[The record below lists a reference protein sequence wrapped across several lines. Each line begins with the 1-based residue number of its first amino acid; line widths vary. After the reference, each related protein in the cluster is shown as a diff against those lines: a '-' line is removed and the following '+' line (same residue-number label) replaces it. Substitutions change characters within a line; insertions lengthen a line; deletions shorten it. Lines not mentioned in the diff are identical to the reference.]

1 MLRKLSMTKEQV
13 YEYIKANPKKPYHL
27 REVARGLG
35 LSKDKAKNALEEL
48 VAEGKLIRTRR
59 KTYGLPEKMN
69 LVVGKIQIHA
79 GGFGFVLVEEGED
92 LFIPPGKLADAW
104 PLDKVVARILPTRP
118 GGKTSGEVIRI
129 LGRAKQKLV
138 GTLEF
143 ARGYAILRP
152 DDKRYPDRIL
162 LSPEGLEDLREGAR
176 ISVRVQY
183 PEETGE
189 KEPFGVFH
197 EYLGQ
202 GHTPETEIKAVI
214 QNFDLREDFPP
225 EVLAEAERIPRKIP
239 AQTLKAREDFRG
251 LPVFTIDGA
260 DAKDFDDAIH
270 LERLPQGGYR
280 VGVHIADVAHYVRE
294 GSPLDRE
301 AYERAT
307 SVYLPGK
314 VLPMLPEKISNGV
327 CSLVPGEDRLVLSV
341 LVELGERGEVRG
353 HRIVQGVVH
362 SKARLT
368 YGQVEELLGGG
379 RLPEDAHF
387 LEDDVRELYR
397 LTRHL
402 KQQRLASGA
411 LDFDTREVKVDFD
424 EGGHLHLIPIREGE
438 ARSLIEE
445 LMLLANRLVARHL
458 DERGVPTLYR
468 VHEDPVADRY
478 KNLVEAL
485 SRMGYQLPAGE
496 PDPAAMQR
504 VLEAARGKPEG
515 PAVSMLLL
523 RSMSLARYAHEN
535 LGHFGLAFEDYLHFT
550 SPIRRYPDLVVH
562 RVLKELIK
570 GKGKVGPKKKAA
582 WTAKFPEVAA
592 HASER
597 ERAAEKA
604 ERDLT
609 KYFQVKWAEGQVGK
623 SFEGVVSGVTNFG
636 LFVAIENGVE
646 GLLPLSALED
656 DYYEFVAEGLELV
669 GRSTGKRWRLGD
681 AIKVRIERA
690 TPALRQIDL
699 AIEEVEM
706 STSEKKTQRK
716 KAEAERPQARK
727 KSAKSARVLVGPPQE
742 KQRNDRPPRLTAQK
756 VYFGEW
762 TGEGE
767 AAEAAPEKKRRRRKK

>member
-1 MLRKLSMTKEQV
+1 MTKEQV
-13 YEYIKANPKKPYHL
+13 YEYIKANPKKPFHL

-69 LVVGKIQIHA
+69 LVVGKLQIHS
-79 GGFGFVLVEEGED
+79 GGFAFVLVEDGED
-92 LFIPPGKLADAW
+92 LFIPPGKLAGAW
-104 PLDKVVARILPTRP
+104 PMDKVVARILPTRP

-129 LGRAKQKLV
+129 LERAKQKLV

-152 DDKRYPDRIL
+152 DDKRYPERLL

-176 ISVRVQY
+176 IAVVVHY
-183 PEETGE
+183 PEDTGE
-189 KEPFGVFH
+189 KEPFGVLH

-202 GHTPETEIKAVI
+202 GETPETETRAVI
-214 QNFDLREDFPP
+214 QNFDLRETFPA
-225 EVLAEAERIPRKIP
+225 EALAEAERIPRKIP
-239 AQTLKAREDFRG
+239 APTRKSREDFRE

-270 LERLPQGGYR
+270 LERLEGGGYR
-280 VGVHIADVAHYVRE
+280 VGIHIADVAHYVRE
-294 GSPLDRE
+294 GSALDRE

-307 SVYLPGK
+307 SVYLPGR

-327 CSLVPGEDRLVLSV
+327 CSLVPGEDRLTMSV
-341 LVELGERGEVRG
+341 VADLDEKGRVRDY
-353 HRIVQGVVH
+353 RIVQGVIR
-362 SKARLT
+362 SRARLT
-368 YGQVEELLGGG
+368 YGQVEELLSGG
-379 RLPEDAHF
+379 RLPEEARF
-387 LEDDVRELYR
+387 LEDGVRELYR

-402 KQQRLASGA
+402 KAERLAAGA

-424 EGGHLHLIPIREGE
+424 EGGNLHLIPIREGE

-458 DERGVPTLYR
+458 DERGIPTLYR

-478 KNLVEAL
+478 KTLVEAL
-485 SRMGYQLPAGE
+485 GRMGYHLPAAD
-496 PDPAAMQR
+496 PDPASMQR

-515 PAVSMLLL
+515 PAVSMLVL

-570 GKGKVGPKKKAA
+570 GKGRIGPKKKAA
-582 WTAKFPEVAA
+582 WTEKFPRVAE

-609 KYFQVKWAEGQVGK
+609 KYFQVKWAEAQVGK
-623 SFEGVVSGVTNFG
+623 TFEGTVSGVTNFG

-646 GLLPLSALED
+646 GLLPLSDLSD
-656 DYYEFVAEGLELV
+656 DYYEFVPEGLELV

-699 AIEEVEM
+699 AIEEEKM
-706 STSEKKTQRK
+706 SASEKKPTKK
-716 KAEAERPQARK
+716 KARSPRPAEGK
-727 KSAKSARVLVGPPQE
+727 KSGKAPRVLAGPPQE
-742 KQRNDRPPRLTAQK
+742 KARNDRPPRLTAQK

-762 TGEGE
+762 IGEAEGE
-767 AAEAAPEKKRRRRKK
+767 EKPRSKTRGRRKK

>member
-1 MLRKLSMTKEQV
+1 MTKEQV

-48 VAEGKLIRTRR
+48 VAEGRLVRTRR

-69 LVVGKIQIHA
+69 LVVGRLQVHA
-79 GGFGFVLVEEGED
+79 AGFAFVLVEDGDD
-92 LFIPPGKLADAW
+92 LFIPPGKLAGAW
-104 PLDKVVARILPTRP
+104 PMDKVVARILPVRP

-129 LGRAKQKLV
+129 LERARRKLV

-152 DDKRYPDRIL
+152 DDKRYPERLL

-176 ISVRVQY
+176 IAVSVQY

-189 KEPFGVFH
+189 KEAFGVLH

-202 GHTPETEIKAVI
+202 GETPETETRAVI
-214 QNFDLREDFPP
+214 QNFDLRDEFPP
-225 EVLAEAERIPRKIP
+225 EVLEEAERIRSNIP
-239 AQTLKAREDFRG
+239 HQTLRAREDFRD
-251 LPVFTIDGA
+251 LPTFTIDGA

-270 LERLPQGGYR
+270 LERLEGGQYR
-280 VGVHIADVAHYVRE
+280 VGIHIADVAHYVRE
-294 GSPLDRE
+294 GSALDRE

-307 SVYLPGK
+307 SVYLPGR

-327 CSLVPGEDRLVLSV
+327 CSLVPGEDRLTLSV
-341 LVELGERGEVRG
+341 LATLDEQGAVQDY
-353 HRIVQGVVH
+353 RIVKGVIR

-368 YGQVEELLGGG
+368 YGQVEELLSGGH
-379 RLPEDAHF
+379 LPEEARF

-397 LTRHL
+397 LTRRL
-402 KQQRLASGA
+402 KAGRQEAGA

-424 EGGHLHLIPIREGE
+424 ESGNLHLIPIREGE

-468 VHEDPVADRY
+468 VHENPVADRY
-478 KNLVEAL
+478 KTLVEAL
-485 SRMGYQLPAGE
+485 GRMGYQLPPTD
-496 PDPAAMQR
+496 PDPVAMQR

-515 PAVSMLLL
+515 PAVSMLVL
-523 RSMSLARYAHEN
+523 RSMSLARYASEN

-562 RVLKELIK
+562 RVLGELLK
-570 GKGKVGPKKKAA
+570 GRGRIGPKKKAA
-582 WTAKFPEVAA
+582 WAERFPEIAE

-609 KYFQVKWAEGQVGK
+609 KYFQVKWAEAQVGR
-623 SFEGVVSGVTNFG
+623 SFEGTVSGVTNFG

-646 GLLPLSALED
+646 GLVPLSDMTD
-656 DYYEFVAEGLELV
+656 DYYEFVPEGLELV
-669 GRSTGKRWRLGD
+669 GRNTGKRWRLGD

-699 AIEEVEM
+699 AIEEENM
-706 STSEKKTQRK
+706 STSEKEKTK
-716 KAEAERPQARK
+716 KKTRSTRSSEGKERG
-727 KSAKSARVLVGPPQE
+727 KSPRVLSGPPRE
-742 KQRNDRPPRLTAQK
+742 KGRNDRPPRLTAQK

-762 TGEGE
+762 SGE
-767 AAEAAPEKKRRRRKK
+767 PEDEEKPRTKSRGRRKR